1 MKYLKDTHMLCLE
14 LNEAIALYK
23 ADKVVKLRGEVA
35 AKGLTF
41 LSIAGDMEKMK
52 EVADAVVARDMKHKE
67 QVELFAAITFT
78 GIFFPPECLVC
89 IPLKD
94 SFNFRK
100 DSIATLDD
108 LKNAMKESTLTDFGV
123 LGSYGLA
130 QFQLKRYQGEL
141 ETENLF
147 AFIREKLKKY
157 GNDLGKVSLL
167 VLLQGNGS
175 DVANLDFKKLHR
187 KVQALGLKF
196 DGDVLVQY
204 NERGRVNVVNQIYPE
219 LKTSRKDIDPE
230 YLAGEFMYA
239 PVPII

>member
-14 LNEAIALYK
+14 LSEAIALYK

-35 AKGLTF
+35 TKGLT
-41 LSIAGDMEKMK
+41 LMGIASDRLKMK

-67 QVELFAAITFT
+67 NVELFAAITFT
-78 GIFFPPECLVC
+78 GIFFSPECLVC

-100 DSIATLDD
+100 DSISTLDD

-123 LGSYGLA
+123 LMSGGLA
-130 QFQLKRYQGEL
+130 QFQLKRYKGEL
-141 ETENLF
+141 ETDDIF
-147 AFIREKLKKY
+147 SFIQEQLKKY

-175 DVANLDFKKLHR
+175 DIANIDFKILH
-187 KVQALGLKF
+187 QNIQTLGLKF
-196 DGDVLVQY
+196 DGDILIQY
-204 NERGRVNVVNQIYPE
+204 NERGRVNVINQVYPE
-219 LKTSRKDIDPE
+219 LKTSRKNIDPK
-230 YLAGEFMYA
+230 YIAGEFMYA
-239 PVPII
+239 PVSIF